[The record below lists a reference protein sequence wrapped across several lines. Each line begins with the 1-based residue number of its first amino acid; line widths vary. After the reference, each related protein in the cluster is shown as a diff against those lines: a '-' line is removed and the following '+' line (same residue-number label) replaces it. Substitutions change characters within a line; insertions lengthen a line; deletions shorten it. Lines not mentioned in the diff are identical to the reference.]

1 VTPTTTA
8 ESWPQGFRI
17 VSSRF
22 PPVGVFDDVSDRADL
37 EAVFWV
43 EGLTNPRLREAL
55 GQLELVPP
63 DERLAGPGTTPI
75 MAAFTHL
82 NPNGSRFS
90 DGSFGVYYAGRTQD
104 TAVAETVFHT
114 ERWALESQDPPTAFT
129 MRVYIGEI
137 LERPYHDLRGEPGIY
152 AHLLNPDLDGYGPAQ
167 QLGQA
172 LRAAGSWGILYPS
185 VRDVG
190 GECAA
195 VFRPSALGPVHQST
209 HLAYVWDGTAV
220 EDVIE
225 LRSLGVPGR

>member
-1 VTPTTTA
+1 MTPATTE
-8 ESWPQGFRI
+8 ESWHQAFRI

-22 PPVGVFDDVSDRADL
+22 PPVGVFDDVADPADL

-43 EGLTNPRLREAL
+43 EGLTNPRLRQEL
-55 GQLELVPP
+55 GRLNLVPP
-63 DERLAGPGTTPI
+63 DERLAGPGTSPI

-104 TAVAETVFHT
+104 TAIAETVYHT
-114 ERWALESQDPPTAFT
+114 ERWARESQDPPTAFT
-129 MRVYIGEI
+129 MRVYIGE
-137 LERPYHDLRGEPGIY
+137 LRERPYHELRGEPGTY
-152 AHLLNPDLDGYGPAQ
+152 AAWLDPDPAAYGPAQ
-167 QLGQA
+167 QLGQT
-172 LRAAGSWGILYPS
+172 LRNAGSWGILYPS
-185 VRDVG
+185 VRDAG

-209 HLAYVWDGTAV
+209 HLAYVWNGTAV